1 MVNLHHIFQQFIASK
16 ESGVNVDHSI
26 DTYDVKLATTCLL
39 TKVAFADEYLDLQEE
54 KIIREILEDF
64 FSIANEEINKLFK
77 DSNQLLEKSTD
88 IFSFG
93 QLLNQHFTK
102 EDKIDLIGCIFEV
115 AFADGELHYLE
126 NHTIKQIAHILNIEH
141 KDLITVKMEIKHF
154 L

>member
-1 MVNLHHIFQQFIASK
+1 
-16 ESGVNVDHSI
+16 VDHSI

-39 TKVAFADEYLDLQEE
+39 TKVAFADEYLDPKEE
-54 KIIREILEDF
+54 RIIREILTDF
-64 FSIANEEINKLFK
+64 FSIEEMEINKLFK

-115 AFADGELHYLE
+115 AFADGELHHLE
-126 NHTIKQIAHILNIEH
+126 NHAIKKIAHILNIEH

>member
-1 MVNLHHIFQQFIASK
+1 MN
-16 ESGVNVDHSI
+16 HSN

-39 TKVAFADEYLDLQEE
+39 TKVAFADEYLDPQEE
-54 KIIREILEDF
+54 TIIREILTDF
-64 FSIANEEINKLFK
+64 FSIETEEINKLFK
-77 DSNQLLEKSTD
+77 DSNQILEKSTE

-93 QLLNQHFTK
+93 QLLNQYFTK

-115 AFADGELHYLE
+115 AFADGELHHLE
-126 NHTIKQIAHILNIEH
+126 NHTIKQIALILNIEH

>member
-1 MVNLHHIFQQFIASK
+1 M
-16 ESGVNVDHSI
+16 DHSI
-26 DTYDVKLATTCLL
+26 DTYDVKIATTCLL
-39 TKVAFADEYLDLQEE
+39 IKVAFADEYLDAKEE
-54 KIIREILEDF
+54 KIIREILSDF
-64 FSIANEEINKLFK
+64 FSIKTEEINKLFK
-77 DSNQLLEKSTD
+77 DSNQLLKESTD

-93 QLLNQHFTK
+93 QLLNLHFTK

-141 KDLITVKMEIKHF
+141 KDLINVKMEIKHF

>member
-1 MVNLHHIFQQFIASK
+1 M
-16 ESGVNVDHSI
+16 DHSI

-39 TKVAFADEYLDLQEE
+39 TKVAFADEYLDPKEE
-54 KIIREILEDF
+54 LIIREILADF
-64 FSIANEEINKLFK
+64 FSIETEEISQLFK

-115 AFADGELHYLE
+115 AFADGELHHLE
-126 NHTIKQIAHILNIEH
+126 NHTIKKIAHILNIEH